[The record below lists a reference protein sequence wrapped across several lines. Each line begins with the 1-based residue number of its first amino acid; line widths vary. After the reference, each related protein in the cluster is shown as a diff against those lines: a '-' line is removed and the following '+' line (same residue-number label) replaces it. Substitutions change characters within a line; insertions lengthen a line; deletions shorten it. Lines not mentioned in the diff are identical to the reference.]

1 MVVKPFK
8 PVIAW
13 HFVLHCLAEDIARGD
28 KSDRYDVPIHMW
40 VVSLKSTPYVGPL
53 TKTSFIW
60 PGGNVGG
67 SRHSVT
73 EL

>member
-13 HFVLHCLAEDIARGD
+13 HFALHCLAEDIAKGD
-28 KSDRYDVPIHMW
+28 KSDCCDVPINMW
-40 VVSLKSTPYVGPL
+40 VVSLKLTPYLGLL

-60 PGGNVGG
+60 PGGNVTG
-67 SRHSVT
+67 SMHSMT
-73 EL
+73 GL